1 MRTIA
6 KLFGRSPFIPIQTHM
21 DKVKECVNLVTPLT
35 EAFMKGESEKVE
47 SITEQISKLEH
58 AADETK
64 HDIQNALRKGMF
76 LAVDRSKLLDIISL
90 QDGLAG
96 KTENL
101 ATLLTLK
108 ALDCPDSIQPK
119 FVEFI
124 NKNLEAVDAVT
135 EIVKRLDELLESS
148 FGGAEAQQV
157 AQMVHRVAV
166 LEHEADLIQ
175 RTLLKIFFAHEA
187 DFTHGEFYLW
197 LRIFRQVGEL
207 ANLAE
212 SLANRI
218 RSTLELK

>member
-21 DKVKECVNLVTPLT
+21 DKIKQCVDLINPLT
-35 EAFMKGESEKVE
+35 DAFLIHDMAKVE
-47 SITEQISKLEH
+47 QVAEEISRLEH

-76 LAVDRSKLLDIISL
+76 LAVDRSKLLDIIAI

-96 KTENL
+96 KTENF
-101 ATLLTLK
+101 ATLLTIK
-108 ALDCPDSIQPK
+108 ALNCPDSIK
-119 FVEFI
+119 DTFKSFLA
-124 NKNLEAVDAVT
+124 KNLEAVAGVV

-157 AQMVHRVAV
+157 AQMVHKVAV
-166 LEHEADLIQ
+166 LEHEADVIQ
-175 RTLLKIFFAHEA
+175 RSLLKSIFAHEK
-187 DFTHGEFYLW
+187 DFSHGEFYLW
-197 LRIFRQVGEL
+197 LRIFKQAGEL
-207 ANLAE
+207 ANLSE
-212 SLANRI
+212 TLANKI